1 MYFICKIVHEIYKQK
16 SVEQSKNV
24 HYQDHENLIPYFLFY
39 SLHKN
44 NGNELVI

>member
-39 SLHKN
+39 SLIKTMAMN
-44 NGNELVI
+44 